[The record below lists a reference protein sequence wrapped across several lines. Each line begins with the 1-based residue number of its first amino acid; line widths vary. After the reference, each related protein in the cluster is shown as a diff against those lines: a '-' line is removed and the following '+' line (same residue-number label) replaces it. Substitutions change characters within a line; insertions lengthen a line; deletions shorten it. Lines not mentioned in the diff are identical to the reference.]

1 MKKTIAFL
9 LTMLLTFALSTAT
22 FADSVPM
29 NKEDQMVNMVR
40 NYLDAKEYSYEY
52 DDYVFTTQFSLNCAM
67 EYAYTTIYVYD
78 DMLAVSVDAPV
89 LGSADVFEKIA
100 IFTTLANNELYY
112 AQFRVDRDDD
122 NIYVSCRSCNLVED
136 AIPGENELY
145 YLIGEPLVYMS
156 EYGDGVIA
164 VINGG
169 DPYEAFEACQ
179 EAVDAQ

>member
-1 MKKTIAFL
+1 MRKTIAFL
-9 LTMLLTFALSTAT
+9 LIMLLTFALSTAA

-29 NKEDQMVNMVR
+29 NKEDQMVNMVK
-40 NYLDAKEYSYEY
+40 NYLDAKEFSYEY
-52 DDYVFTTQFSLNCAM
+52 DDYVFTTRFSVDCAM

-78 DMLAVSVDAPV
+78 DMLAVSVDAPI
-89 LGSADVFEKIA
+89 LGSEDVFENMA
-100 IFTTLANNELYY
+100 VFTTLVNNKLYY
-112 AQFRVDRDDD
+112 AQFRVDRDDG
-122 NIYVSCRSCNLVED
+122 NIYISCRSCNLVED

-156 EYGDGVIA
+156 DYGDGVIA

-179 EAVDAQ
+179 EAVNAQ